1 MRAAGRGRGREE
13 RARSAPS
20 LHCRFSSPLHNYH
33 FFSIVITWGVRG
45 SAPVDAPS
53 SIVEL
58 RDAHR
63 RIPPLRSLAP
73 RKERRRRGL
82 RAVREAAGSGV
93 EVAARMGT
101 PTRLC
106 RLPAGLAGGGWPWRG
121 LLGGSGSLPGWRN
134 ATKGSSGRDRPAVLL
149 PSR

>member
-1 MRAAGRGRGREE
+1 MRRGRGVR
-13 RARSAPS
+13 
-20 LHCRFSSPLHNYH
+20 LHFTAASPLRSTIII
-33 FFSIVITWGVRG
+33 FFLSLLRGGVWGSV
-45 SAPVDAPS
+45 PVDAPS

-106 RLPAGLAGGGWPWRG
+106 RLPAGLAGGGWP
-121 LLGGSGSLPGWRN
+121 
-134 ATKGSSGRDRPAVLL
+134 
-149 PSR
+149 